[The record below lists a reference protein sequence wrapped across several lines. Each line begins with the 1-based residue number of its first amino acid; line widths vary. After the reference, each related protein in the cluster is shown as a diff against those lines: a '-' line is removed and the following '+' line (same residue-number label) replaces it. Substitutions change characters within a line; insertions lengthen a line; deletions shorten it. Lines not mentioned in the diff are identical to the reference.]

1 MNYLLILFE
10 EVLRYQTINLHHS
23 TVSECHSYVHEKPVG
38 NHPRVY
44 ALLTVV
50 LNQISPQPHYK
61 FVWDVEIVLLYLK
74 TSDNSHLSDKDLT
87 HKLTVLMALSFTS
100 SVSSIQHL
108 DIKFTTRNNATHQ
121 CFFHQMHKSW
131 RRVKAPPTV

>member
-1 MNYLLILFE
+1 MFE
-10 EVLRYQTINLHHS
+10 EVLQYQTISLHHS
-23 TVSECHSYVHEKPVG
+23 TVSEYHSYVDEKPVG
-38 NHPRVY
+38 NHPRVC

-50 LNQISPQPHYK
+50 LNQISPQPHYT

-100 SVSSIQHL
+100 SVSSTQHL
-108 DIKFTTRNNATHQ
+108 NIKFMTRNNATHQ
-121 CFFHQMHKSW
+121 FFFHHMRKSW
-131 RRVKAPPTV
+131 RRGKAPPTV